1 MYRVVLQL
9 APATM
14 AVLTVPVLERGS
26 LADAWALQQQM
37 GRALDVFREG
47 ACREGKTVGSTQS
60 EL

>member
-1 MYRVVLQL
+1 
-9 APATM
+9 M